1 MLLYILI
8 EFSQAI
14 EPYIF
19 TDLGLRQFIG
29 DKAAIKRGQ
38 SQMYLNYTER
48 EQVRDNLLA
57 QRY

>member
-8 EFSQAI
+8 DFSQAI

-19 TDLGLRQFIG
+19 TDLGSRQFIG

-38 SQMYLNYTER
+38 SQMYLNYAER
-48 EQVRDNLLA
+48 
-57 QRY
+57 